1 MTNVDQALA
10 AIPGFSGAGV
20 ELQLSDGPTNASYLL
35 ALSGAQY
42 VLRLDKP
49 GAREL
54 GLNRRNEKQ
63 VLAALAAAGLAPAP
77 LFFDLSEGILVRH
90 YLPGRSWTQED
101 LANAGQLR
109 RLARLLH
116 ELHAVTPVGI
126 AFDPVR
132 AARRYARQ
140 LQDVDC
146 TEIVQRVEKLAAQL
160 SKLPQSLVLCHNDLV
175 CQNILEGDSLGL
187 IDWEYAAVGDRFF
200 DLAVVLQ
207 HHGLGDEMSR
217 IFLTSYLG
225 RNARVSEL
233 KRLSL
238 QRDFYQ
244 CLLDLWRLRVER
256 VR

>member
-1 MTNVDQALA
+1 MTTVDKALA
-10 AIPGFSGAGV
+10 AIPGFSAARV
-20 ELQLSDGPTNASYLL
+20 ESQLTGGPTNASYLL
-35 ALSGAQY
+35 ALGGRQY

-63 VLAALAAAGLAPAP
+63 VLAAIAAAGLAPAP
-77 LFFDLSEGILVRH
+77 LYFDISEGILVRH
-90 YLPGRSWTQED
+90 YLPGRSWTRED
-101 LANAGQLR
+101 LANPGQLR

-116 ELHAVTPVGI
+116 ELHGVAPVGI

-140 LQDVDC
+140 LGDADSR
-146 TEIVQRVEKLAAQL
+146 ELVQRLEELADQL

-175 CQNILEGDSLGL
+175 CQNILEGETLRL

-217 IFLTSYLG
+217 IFLESYLG
-225 RNARVSEL
+225 RNPTVSEL

-238 QRDFYQ
+238 RRNFYQ
-244 CLLDLWRLRVER
+244 CLLDLWKRRVEP